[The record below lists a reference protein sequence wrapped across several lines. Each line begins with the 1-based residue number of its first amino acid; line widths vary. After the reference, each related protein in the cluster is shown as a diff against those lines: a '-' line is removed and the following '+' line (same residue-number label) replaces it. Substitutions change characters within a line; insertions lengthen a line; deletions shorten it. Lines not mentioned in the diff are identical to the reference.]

1 VEAPGL
7 SLGLLFVKVMLFRFE
22 PFHLDV
28 AERRLSRSGEP
39 IPLRAKVF
47 DTLCIL
53 VENHGRLV
61 RKDELMQRL
70 WPDSVVEDNN
80 LDHNISKL
88 RRALQDGANGQKFI
102 ETVPRQGYRFIA
114 DVQQSSG
121 APILQQLA
129 PSPEADSPAAPE
141 IQFFTT
147 SDGVRIAY
155 TVGGSGPPLVR
166 AIDWLNHLDFEWKNP
181 HRRHWFSHIMR
192 HNTLLRYD
200 QRGSGLSDWNVDDFS
215 FERSL
220 ADFEELI
227 ATVGFD
233 KFALVG
239 SCQGGP
245 IGAAYAA
252 RHPEKVTKLILV
264 GSFARGW
271 PPPGSMMTE
280 QFNAMLTLI
289 RLGWGRDNPAF
300 RQLWTTLF
308 RPDASPEE
316 TEWMN
321 EFQRITSS
329 PDNAALMMAEF
340 PKIDITDL
348 LPKVSCPTLVMHSRD
363 EAVVPAIEGRLIA
376 SRIRGARYV
385 ELPSRSHEVV
395 PGEPAW
401 QIFVDEFS
409 RFLGWSNGRVAL
421 QPSAAAS

>member
-1 VEAPGL
+1 MV
-7 SLGLLFVKVMLFRFE
+7 FRFE
-22 PFHLDV
+22 PFQLDV
-28 AERRLSRSGEP
+28 AERRLLRSGEP

-53 VENHGRLV
+53 VENHGRLI
-61 RKDELMQRL
+61 RKDQLMQQL
-70 WPDSVVEDNN
+70 WPDSIVEENN

-114 DVQQSSG
+114 EVQQISG
-121 APILQQLA
+121 NPTLHTVEAL
-129 PSPEADSPAAPE
+129 PETDSTAEQE

-147 SDGVRIAY
+147 GDGVRLAYSIA
-155 TVGGSGPPLVR
+155 GSGPPLVR

-181 HRRHWFSHIMR
+181 FRRHWFSQIMR

-227 ATVGFD
+227 TAVGWD
-233 KFALVG
+233 EFAILG
-239 SCQGGP
+239 SCQGGA
-245 IGAAYAA
+245 IATAYAA
-252 RHPEKVTKLILV
+252 RHPQRVTKLILV
-264 GSFARGW
+264 GTFARGW
-271 PPPGSMMTE
+271 PTPDSMITE

-308 RPDASPEE
+308 RPDASPAE

-329 PDNAALMMAEF
+329 PENAARMMAEF
-340 PKIDITDL
+340 PKIDITDI
-348 LPKVSCPTLVMHSRD
+348 LPEVSCPTLVIHSRD
-363 EAVVPAIEGRLIA
+363 EAVVPAREGRLIA
-376 SRIRGARYV
+376 SRIRGARFV
-385 ELPSRSHEVV
+385 ELTSRSHEVV

-401 QIFVDEFS
+401 QNFVDEVS
-409 RFLGWSNGRVAL
+409 RFLGWADQKNQDQR
-421 QPSAAAS
+421 PKAAS

>member
-1 VEAPGL
+1 VV
-7 SLGLLFVKVMLFRFE
+7 FHFE
-22 PFHLDV
+22 SFQLDV
-28 AERRLSRSGEP
+28 TERRLLCAGEVV
-39 IPLRAKVF
+39 PLRAKVF

-53 VENHGRLV
+53 VENHGRLL

-80 LDHNISKL
+80 LDHNISRL

-102 ETVPRQGYRFIA
+102 ETIPRQGYRFVA
-114 DVQQSSG
+114 DVRQISG
-121 APILQQLA
+121 PPAVTA
-129 PSPEADSPAAPE
+129 VVPSPSPDLQSRQE
-141 IQFFTT
+141 IQFFIT
-147 SDGVRIAY
+147 SDGVRLAY
-155 TVGGSGPPLVR
+155 TIGGSGPPIVR

-181 HRRHWFSHIMR
+181 YRRQWFSQIMC

-227 ATVGFD
+227 ALVGFD

-252 RHPEKVTKLILV
+252 RHPERVTHLILV
-264 GSFARGW
+264 GAFARGW
-271 PPPGSMMTE
+271 PPPGSMITE
-280 QFNAMLTLI
+280 QFNAMLTLV
-289 RLGWGRDNPAF
+289 RHGWGRDNPAF

-308 RPDASPEE
+308 RPDATLEE
-316 TEWMN
+316 SEWMN
-321 EFQRITSS
+321 ELQRITSS

-348 LPKVSCPTLVMHSRD
+348 LPKVSCPTLVLHSRD
-363 EAVVPAIEGRLIA
+363 EAVVPASEGRLIA

-395 PGEPAW
+395 PGDPAW
-401 QIFVDEFS
+401 QIFVDEVS
-409 RFLGWSNGRVAL
+409 RFLGWPDGHVAF
-421 QPSAAAS
+421 QPPAAAS

>member
-1 VEAPGL
+1 MV
-7 SLGLLFVKVMLFRFE
+7 FHFE

-28 AERRLSRSGEP
+28 AERRLVRSGEL
-39 IPLRAKVF
+39 IPLRAKLF

-53 VENHGRLV
+53 VENHGRLL
-61 RKDELMQRL
+61 RKEELMQRL

-88 RRALQDGANGQKFI
+88 RRALHDGANGQRFI

-114 DVQQSSG
+114 EVQPLSSNSRL
-121 APILQQLA
+121 PRLESL
-129 PSPEADSPAAPE
+129 PENDSPLEQE
-141 IQFFTT
+141 IQSFTT

-155 TVGGSGPPLVR
+155 TLGGSGPPLVR

-181 HRRHWFSHIMR
+181 FRRQWFSQIMR

-200 QRGSGLSDWNVDDFS
+200 QRGSGLSDWNVEDFS

-220 ADFEELI
+220 SDFEELI
-227 ATVGFD
+227 DAVGFD
-233 KFALVG
+233 RFALVG

-245 IGAAYAA
+245 IGTAYAA
-252 RHPEKVTKLILV
+252 RHPERVTKLILV
-264 GSFARGW
+264 GTFARGW
-271 PPPGSMMTE
+271 PPPGTMKTE

-316 TEWMN
+316 MEWMN

-329 PDNAALMMAEF
+329 PENAARMMAEF

-348 LPKVSCPTLVMHSRD
+348 LPRVCCPTLVIHSRD
-363 EAVVPAIEGRLIA
+363 EAVVPASEGRLIA
-376 SRIRGARYV
+376 SRIRGARFV
-385 ELPSRSHEVV
+385 ELSSRSHEVV

-401 QIFVDEFS
+401 QTFLDEVS
-409 RFLGWSNGRVAL
+409 GFLGWPNRQAEVHPA
-421 QPSAAAS
+421 AAAS

>member
-1 VEAPGL
+1 V
-7 SLGLLFVKVMLFRFE
+7 VFRFE
-22 PFHLDV
+22 SFHLDV
-28 AERRLSRSGEP
+28 AERRLSRSGEL
-39 IPLRAKVF
+39 IPLRGKVF

-53 VENHGRLV
+53 VENHGRLL

-80 LDHNISKL
+80 LDHNISRL
-88 RRALQDGANGQKFI
+88 RRALQDSADGQKFI
-102 ETVPRQGYRFIA
+102 ETVPRQGYRFVA
-114 DVQQSSG
+114 DVQQLSV
-121 APILQQLA
+121 
-129 PSPEADSPAAPE
+129 SPAAPAIVASASPGDPSAPE

-147 SDGVRIAY
+147 SDAVRLAY
-155 TVGGSGPPLVR
+155 TLGGNGPPLVR

-181 HRRHWFSHIMR
+181 YRRHWFSQIMR

-227 ATVGFD
+227 ADIGFD

-252 RHPEKVTKLILV
+252 RHPERVTQLILV

-271 PPPGSMMTE
+271 PPPGSMITE

-308 RPDASPEE
+308 RPDATLEE
-316 TEWMN
+316 SEWMN

-329 PDNAALMMAEF
+329 PDNAALMMSEF

-348 LPKVSCPTLVMHSRD
+348 LPKISCPTLVLHSRD
-363 EAVVPAIEGRLIA
+363 ESVVPASEGRLIA

-385 ELPSRSHEVV
+385 ELPSRSHEVI
-395 PGEPAW
+395 PGDPAW
-401 QIFVDEFS
+401 QIFVDEVS
-409 RFLGWSNGRVAL
+409 RFLGWPDGHVAF
-421 QPSAAAS
+421 QPPAAAS

>member
-1 VEAPGL
+1 MG
-7 SLGLLFVKVMLFRFE
+7 FRFE
-22 PFHLDV
+22 SFELDV
-28 AERRLSRSGEP
+28 QERRLLRSGEL

-53 VENHGRLV
+53 VENHGRLI
-61 RKDELMQRL
+61 RKDDLMQRL

-102 ETVPRQGYRFIA
+102 ETVPRQGYRFVA
-114 DVQQSSG
+114 KVQQVPTG
-121 APILQQLA
+121 PALHKVDA
-129 PSPEADSPAAPE
+129 SPATEPISEQE
-141 IQFFTT
+141 IQTFIT

-155 TVGGSGPPLVR
+155 TIGGSGPPLVR
-166 AIDWLNHLDFEWKNP
+166 AVNWVNHLDFEWKHP
-181 HRRHWFSHIMR
+181 FRRHWFSEIMC
-192 HNTLLRYD
+192 HNTFLRYD
-200 QRGSGLSDWNVDDFS
+200 QRGSGLSDWNVEDLS

-220 ADFEELI
+220 ADFDELI
-227 ATVGFD
+227 SGIGWD

-239 SCQGGP
+239 SCQGGA

-252 RHPEKVTKLILV
+252 RHPERVTKLVLT
-264 GSFARGW
+264 GAFARGW
-271 PPPGSMMTE
+271 PPPDSMLTE

-308 RPDASPEE
+308 RPDASPAE

-321 EFQRITSS
+321 ELQRITSS
-329 PDNAALMMAEF
+329 PENAARMLSEF

-348 LPKVSCPTLVMHSRD
+348 LPKVCCPTLVIHSRD
-363 EAVVPAIEGRLIA
+363 EAVVPVQEGRLIA
-376 SRIRGARYV
+376 SRIRGARFV

-401 QIFVDEFS
+401 QIFVEEFS
-409 RFLGWSNGRVAL
+409 KFLGWAD
-421 QPSAAAS
+421 PEK

>member
-1 VEAPGL
+1 MV
-7 SLGLLFVKVMLFRFE
+7 FRFE
-22 PFHLDV
+22 SFQLDV
-28 AERRLSRSGEP
+28 AERRLLRSGEL

-53 VENHGRLV
+53 VENHGRLI

-70 WPDSVVEDNN
+70 WPDSVVEENN

-88 RRALQDGANGQKFI
+88 RRALNDGTNGPRFI
-102 ETVPRQGYRFIA
+102 ETVPRQGYRFVAEVRQIPT
-114 DVQQSSG
+114 SSTVHRVEALPETEP
-121 APILQQLA
+121 APEQ
-129 PSPEADSPAAPE
+129 E

-147 SDGVRIAY
+147 SDGVRLAY
-155 TVGGSGPPLVR
+155 TIGGSGPPLVR

-181 HRRHWFSHIMR
+181 FRRHWFSEIMR
-192 HNTLLRYD
+192 HHTFLRYD
-200 QRGSGLSDWNVDDFS
+200 QRGSGLSNWNIDDFS

-227 ATVGFD
+227 SAVGWN

-239 SCQGGP
+239 SCQGGA

-252 RHPEKVTKLILV
+252 RHPERVTKLILV
-264 GSFARGW
+264 GAFARGW
-271 PPPGSMMTE
+271 PPPGSMITE

-316 TEWMN
+316 TAWMN

-348 LPKVSCPTLVMHSRD
+348 LPKVCCPTLVIHSRD
-363 EAVVPAIEGRLIA
+363 EAVVPASEGRLIA

-401 QIFVDEFS
+401 QDFVQEFS
-409 RFLGWSNGRVAL
+409 KFLGWGDRQAEV
-421 QPSAAAS
+421 QPPAAAT

>member
-1 VEAPGL
+1 
-7 SLGLLFVKVMLFRFE
+7 MLFNFGS
-22 PFHLDV
+22 FQLDTT
-28 AERRLSRSGEP
+28 ERRLALGEQL

-47 DTLCIL
+47 DTLCVL

-70 WPDSVVEDNN
+70 WPDSIVEENN

-88 RRALQDGANGQKFI
+88 RQALSDGNNGQRYI
-102 ETVPRQGYRFIA
+102 ETIPRQGYRFVA
-114 DVQQSSG
+114 EVN
-121 APILQQLA
+121 
-129 PSPEADSPAAPE
+129 AAPKEKSHLHQVESFNDCNLPEQE
-141 IQFFTT
+141 IEFFTT

-155 TVGGSGPPLVR
+155 TRCGDGPPLVR
-166 AIDWLNHLDFEWKNP
+166 AVDWLNHLDFEWKNP
-181 HRRHWFSHIMR
+181 YRRTWFSEIMR
-192 HNTLLRYD
+192 HHTFLRYD
-200 QRGSGLSDWNVDDFS
+200 QRGSGLSDWNVEDFS

-227 ATVGFD
+227 ESVGFD
-233 KFALVG
+233 HFALLG
-239 SCQGGP
+239 TCQGGA

-252 RHPEKVTKLILV
+252 RHPERVTKLVLV
-264 GSFARGW
+264 GAFARGW
-271 PPPGSMMTE
+271 PPPDSMITE
-280 QFNAMLTLI
+280 QFHAMLTLI

-308 RPDASPEE
+308 RPDASPAE

-329 PDNAALMMAEF
+329 PENAARMMSEF

-348 LPKVSCPTLVMHSRD
+348 LPKVTCPTLVLHSRD
-363 EAVVPAIEGRLIA
+363 EAVVPASEGRLIA

-385 ELPSRSHEVV
+385 ELPSRNHEVV

-401 QIFVDEFS
+401 PQLVEEISGFLAWDRS
-409 RFLGWSNGRVAL
+409 RMRIRT
-421 QPSAAAS
+421 AAG

>member
-1 VEAPGL
+1 MV
-7 SLGLLFVKVMLFRFE
+7 FRFE
-22 PFHLDV
+22 PFQLDV
-28 AERRLSRSGEP
+28 GERRLVRSGELVS
-39 IPLRAKVF
+39 LRPKVF

-53 VENHGRLV
+53 VENHGRLI

-70 WPDSVVEDNN
+70 WPDSVVEENN

-114 DVQQSSG
+114 DVQLVSDTPTVRSVETY
-121 APILQQLA
+121 L
-129 PSPEADSPAAPE
+129 EDDSAAEQE

-147 SDGVRIAY
+147 SDGVRLAY
-155 TVGGSGPPLVR
+155 TMGGSGPPLVR

-181 HRRHWFSHIMR
+181 YRRHWFSQIMGN
-192 HNTLLRYD
+192 NTLLRYD
-200 QRGSGLSDWNVDDFS
+200 QRGSGLSDWNVEDFS

-220 ADFEELI
+220 ADFEELMD
-227 ATVGFD
+227 AVGFD
-233 KFALVG
+233 RFALVG

-245 IGAAYAA
+245 IGTAYAA
-252 RHPEKVTKLILV
+252 RHPERVTKLILV
-264 GSFARGW
+264 GAFAQGW
-271 PPPGSMMTE
+271 PPPGSMITE

-308 RPDASPEE
+308 RPDASPQE

-329 PDNAALMMAEF
+329 PENAARMMAEF
-340 PKIDITDL
+340 PKIDVTDV
-348 LPKVSCPTLVMHSRD
+348 LPKVSCPTLVLHSRD
-363 EAVVPAIEGRLIA
+363 ESVVPASEGRLIA

-401 QIFVDEFS
+401 QIFVDEVS
-409 RFLGWSNGRVAL
+409 RFLGWPDGHVAL
-421 QPSAAAS
+421 QPSTAAS

>member
-1 VEAPGL
+1 MV
-7 SLGLLFVKVMLFRFE
+7 FRFE
-22 PFHLDV
+22 SFQLDV
-28 AERRLSRSGEP
+28 AERRLLRSGELV
-39 IPLRAKVF
+39 PLRAKVF
-47 DTLCIL
+47 DTLCLL
-53 VENHGRLV
+53 VENHGRLL

-70 WPDSVVEDNN
+70 WPDRVVEENN

-114 DVQQSSG
+114 EVQG
-121 APILQQLA
+121 VPDTPTLQNVA
-129 PSPEADSPAAPE
+129 PSPVDAPTSEQE

-147 SDGVRIAY
+147 SDGVRLAY
-155 TVGGSGPPLVR
+155 TIGGSGSPLVR

-181 HRRHWFSHIMR
+181 YRRHWFSQIMD

-220 ADFEELI
+220 ADFEELMD
-227 ATVGFD
+227 AVGFD
-233 KFALVG
+233 QFALVG

-252 RHPEKVTKLILV
+252 RHPQRVTKLILV
-264 GSFARGW
+264 GAFARGW

-316 TEWMN
+316 TVWMN

-348 LPKVSCPTLVMHSRD
+348 LPKVCCPTLVIHSRD
-363 EAVVPAIEGRLIA
+363 EAVVPASEGRLIA

-401 QIFVDEFS
+401 QLFVDEIS
-409 RFLGWSNGRVAL
+409 RFLGWPDGHVAAE
-421 QPSAAAS
+421 PPAAAS

>member
-1 VEAPGL
+1 
-7 SLGLLFVKVMLFRFE
+7 MLFRFGS
-22 PFHLDV
+22 FQLDV
-28 AERRLSRSGEP
+28 TERRLLCSGEVV
-39 IPLRAKVF
+39 PLRAKVF

-70 WPDSVVEDNN
+70 WPDSIVEENN

-88 RRALQDGANGQKFI
+88 RRALDDGNGQKYI
-102 ETVPRQGYRFIA
+102 ETIPRQGYRFVA
-114 DVQQSSG
+114 EVDSG
-121 APILQQLA
+121 VNKSKGLHVVAPT
-129 PSPEADSPAAPE
+129 PAVTSDQE

-147 SDGVRIAY
+147 RDGVRIAY
-155 TVGGSGPPLVR
+155 TMGGDGPPLVR
-166 AIDWLNHLDFEWKNP
+166 AVDWLNHLDFEWKNP
-181 HRRHWFSHIMR
+181 FRRIWFSRIMD
-192 HNTLLRYD
+192 HHTFLRYD

-227 ATVGFD
+227 EAVGFD
-233 KFALVG
+233 QFALIG
-239 SCQGGP
+239 TCQGGA
-245 IGAAYAA
+245 IGTAYAA
-252 RHPEKVTKLILV
+252 RHPERVTKLVLV
-264 GSFARGW
+264 GAFARGW
-271 PPPGSMMTE
+271 PPPDSMVRE

-289 RLGWGRDNPAF
+289 RLGWGKDNPAF

-329 PDNAALMMAEF
+329 PENAARMMAEF
-340 PKIDITDL
+340 PKIDITDI
-348 LPKVSCPTLVMHSRD
+348 LPKVCCPTLVLHSRD
-363 EAVVPAIEGRLIA
+363 EAVVPSQEGRLIA

-385 ELPSRSHEVV
+385 ELSSRNHEVV

-401 QIFVDEFS
+401 DTLLSEVS
-409 RFLGWSNGRVAL
+409 TFLGWNRIGSGAMQR
-421 QPSAAAS
+421 SAAK